1 MGMIKDIFKVFKFGV
16 RTTVKA
22 VKLAEKVNRS
32 MHRKKTLSNITDLKQ
47 SGLNYTQIAD
57 HLNNQGISTISGKGI
72 WRASTVSRLLKN
84 K

>member
-1 MGMIKDIFKVFKFGV
+1 MGMTKDIFKVFKFGV

-32 MHRKKTLSNITDLKQ
+32 IHRKKTLSNITDLKI

-57 HLNNQGISTISGKGI
+57 NLNNQGISTISGKGI

>member
-32 MHRKKTLSNITDLKQ
+32 THRKKTLSNITDLKQ

>member
-1 MGMIKDIFKVFKFGV
+1 MGMIKDILKVFKFGV

-22 VKLAEKVNRS
+22 VKLAEKTSRS

-47 SGLNYTQIAD
+47 SGLNCTQIAD
-57 HLNNQGISTISGKGI
+57 YLNNQGISTISGKGI